1 MVQNVAKIPSA
12 HLSGFRIFLNEICLK
27 GGGGGGLIFIVLGWG
42 NSKKLCRRMEGVLGD
57 FNMLQLVKSRQNA
70 RHGFITT
77 KPN

>member
-1 MVQNVAKIPSA
+1 MVQSVAKIPSA

-27 GGGGGGLIFIVLGWG
+27 GGGMILILLAWG